1 MTRGE
6 IQMFLYFTCPKECGR
21 NSFARKLARELQKID
36 FTLWS
41 DTIPLGLGESC
52 KMDDESMDDNFGNT
66 NAAIIVVTQEF
77 IARGLKEA
85 LSRVIRY
92 DTIKIIIIL
101 DGCNYK
107 EFCEFINQNL
117 DEKARD
123 KFNVFY
129 NSDDGLKNIVSE
141 LGTTLSNKIDE
152 ATQKIPTGIQVL
164 DFLTGGGLLRGSSLN
179 IVGPSG
185 AGKTTL
191 GVQIQKH
198 VLEMGFGCLYITY
211 SEAPIKILRRFEDVG
226 CDITKYIKN
235 GKFRIFD
242 SYSSLN
248 ALTAEDTKKSVGEE
262 WYPAII
268 RVEDPTNSIA
278 YFENQIKAI
287 EQIGPGG
294 VNIID
299 CVNTRY
305 EISKEQKNPNGS
317 TYKEHFTRFKAKA
330 GDTLQNVGI
339 HIVVEPDDKLIK
351 HLTRVEDGNIRL
363 KIETDKTGAIS
374 RYLRVEEHGQLGRGD
389 GNWYEYTITKKGI
402 KFLPA
407 NFEED
412 DDKEEI

>member
-1 MTRGE
+1 
-6 IQMFLYFTCPKECGR
+6 MFLYFTCPKECGR

-77 IARGLKEA
+77 ITRGLKEA

-117 DEKARD
+117 DEEARD

-268 RVEDPTNSIA
+268 RVEDPTDSIA

>member
-21 NSFARKLARELQKID
+21 NSFARKLARELRKID

-268 RVEDPTNSIA
+268 RVEDPTDSIA

>member
-52 KMDDESMDDNFGNT
+52 KMDDESMYDNFGNT
-66 NAAIIVVTQEF
+66 NSAIIVVTQEF

-268 RVEDPTNSIA
+268 RVEDPTDSIA

>member
-1 MTRGE
+1 
-6 IQMFLYFTCPKECGR
+6 MFLYFTCPKECGR
-21 NSFARKLARELQKID
+21 NSFARKLAKELQKID

-77 IARGLKEA
+77 ITRGLKEA

-268 RVEDPTNSIA
+268 RVEDPTDSIA

-339 HIVVEPDDKLIK
+339 HIVVEPDDKLIE

>member
-1 MTRGE
+1 
-6 IQMFLYFTCPKECGR
+6 
-21 NSFARKLARELQKID
+21 
-36 FTLWS
+36 
-41 DTIPLGLGESC
+41 
-52 KMDDESMDDNFGNT
+52 MDDNFGNT

-268 RVEDPTNSIA
+268 RVEDPTDSIA

>member
-1 MTRGE
+1 
-6 IQMFLYFTCPKECGR
+6 MFIYFACSKKCKRSSNAMKYAKEFLKM
-21 NSFARKLARELQKID
+21 NFA
-36 FTLWS
+36 LWS
-41 DTIPLGLGESC
+41 TTISLGLGEKC
-52 KMDDESMDDNFGNT
+52 ETDAECIDDNFGNT
-66 NAAIIVVTQEF
+66 DAAIIVVTRQF
-77 IARGLKEA
+77 LKEDLKSVLA
-85 LSRVIRY
+85 KVIRY
-92 DTIKIIIIL
+92 DTIQIFIIL
-101 DGCNYK
+101 DKCSSK
-107 EFCEFINQNL
+107 EFEEFVQKEFGNQV
-117 DEKARD
+117 ED
-123 KFNVFY
+123 KLNDIY
-129 NSDDGLKNIVSE
+129 SSEDGMKNIVSE
-141 LGTTLSNKIDE
+141 IGATLAISSEETTE
-152 ATQKIPTGIQVL
+152 KIPTGIQIL
-164 DFLTGGGLLRGSSLN
+164 DFLTGGGLIRGSSLN

-185 AGKTTL
+185 SGKTTL

-211 SEAPIKILRRFEDVG
+211 SEAPIKILRRFVDVG
-226 CDITKYIKN
+226 CDITKYIKS
-235 GKFRIFD
+235 GKFRIYD

-268 RVEDPTNSIA
+268 RVEDPTDSIA

-305 EISKEQKNPNGS
+305 EISKEQKTSNGP

-339 HIVVEPDDKLIK
+339 HIVVPDDKLMD

-363 KIETDKTGAIS
+363 KIEMDETGAIS

-389 GNWYEYTITKKGI
+389 GNWYEYTISKRGI
-402 KFLPA
+402 KFLPV
-407 NFEED
+407 NFKED
-412 DDKEEI
+412 EDRRKSNENE

>member
-1 MTRGE
+1 
-6 IQMFLYFTCPKECGR
+6 MFLYFTCPKECGR

-77 IARGLKEA
+77 ITRGLKEA

-268 RVEDPTNSIA
+268 RVEDPTDSIA

-339 HIVVEPDDKLIK
+339 HIVVEPDDKLIE

>member
-21 NSFARKLARELQKID
+21 NSLARKLARELQKID

-66 NAAIIVVTQEF
+66 NAAIIVFTQEF

-268 RVEDPTNSIA
+268 RVEDPTDSIA

>member
-129 NSDDGLKNIVSE
+129 NSDDVLKNIVSE

-268 RVEDPTNSIA
+268 RVEDPTDSIA

-299 CVNTRY
+299 CVN
-305 EISKEQKNPNGS
+305 EQKNPNGS

>member
-1 MTRGE
+1 
-6 IQMFLYFTCPKECGR
+6 MFLYFTCPKECGR

-268 RVEDPTNSIA
+268 RVEDPTDSIA

>member
-1 MTRGE
+1 ML
-6 IQMFLYFTCPKECGR
+6 LYFACSKGCGR
-21 NSFARKLARELQKID
+21 NSFARRLARELQKID
-36 FTLWS
+36 FMLWS
-41 DTIPLGLGESC
+41 DTIPLELGERC

-66 NAAIIVVTQEF
+66 NTAIIVVTEEF
-77 IARGLKEA
+77 VEEDLEEI

-101 DGCNYK
+101 DGYNEK
-107 EFCEFINQNL
+107 EFCQFVNENL
-117 DEKARD
+117 GEKASG
-123 KFNVFY
+123 KFDEFY
-129 NSDDGLKNIVSE
+129 NSEDGFKNVVSE
-141 LGTTLSNKIDE
+141 LGTNLSNKIDE
-152 ATQKIPTGIQVL
+152 TTEKIPTGIQVL

-185 AGKTTL
+185 SGKTTL

-211 SEAPIKILRRFEDVG
+211 SEAPIKILRRFVDVG
-226 CDITKYIKN
+226 CDITKFIKS
-235 GKFRIFD
+235 GKFRIYD

-268 RVEDPTNSIA
+268 RVEDPTDSIA

-305 EISKEQKNPNGS
+305 EISKKQNASNGPS
-317 TYKEHFTRFKAKA
+317 YKQHFTRFKAKA

-339 HIVVEPDDKLIK
+339 HIVVPDDKLMD

-363 KIETDKTGAIS
+363 RIEKDETGAIS

-389 GNWYEYTITKKGI
+389 GNWYEYTISKKGI
-402 KFLPA
+402 KFLPV
-407 NFEED
+407 NFKED
-412 DDKEEI
+412 KDKEEI

>member
-268 RVEDPTNSIA
+268 RVEDPTDSIA

-305 EISKEQKNPNGS
+305 EISKEQKSPNGS

>member
-52 KMDDESMDDNFGNT
+52 EMDDESMDDNFGNT

-268 RVEDPTNSIA
+268 RVEDPTDSIA

>member
-21 NSFARKLARELQKID
+21 NSLARKLARELQKID

-268 RVEDPTNSIA
+268 RVEDPTDSIA

>member
-1 MTRGE
+1 
-6 IQMFLYFTCPKECGR
+6 MFLYFTCPKECGR

-41 DTIPLGLGESC
+41 DTIPLRLGESC

-77 IARGLKEA
+77 ITRGLKEA

-268 RVEDPTNSIA
+268 RVEDPTDSIA

-339 HIVVEPDDKLIK
+339 HIVVEPDDKLIE